1 MQNQDQEYLLNHV
14 NPILEQL
21 ALYLVKEKPDNVTQA
36 SIEWLSVTGAQIEN
50 GLHHNQHF
58 HNDTV
63 ESSDDTES
71 DEDDYELY
79 ANNPI
84 RPDRA
89 SVSAEVYGIYN
100 KKTNFKPKIVAKSHL
115 QIQKIKEKLAQS
127 FMFSELDE
135 HDLRIVINAM
145 EVIQCKKGDI
155 IIKQGDDG
163 DNLYIVDEGTLDCS
177 RLKAGQDSIHL
188 KTYKPGESFGEL
200 ALLYNSPR
208 AATIVAE
215 ENCVLFSLDRGTFNH
230 IVKDAAI
237 RKRERYEYFL
247 AHVELLQEL
256 DPYSRSQIADALKSK
271 NFNIGDYI
279 VKEGDEGDIFY
290 FLEKGEAVATKVLN
304 QSQPAQVVYFYKE
317 GDYFGE
323 IALLRQAPRA
333 ASVIAETPCTVVY
346 LDRDTFKRLLGPLED
361 ILTRNFKKYEKYMN

>member
-1 MQNQDQEYLLNHV
+1 MQNQDQEYLLNIV

-50 GLHHNQHF
+50 GLHHNQNL
-58 HNDTV
+58 HNETV

-145 EVIQCKKGDI
+145 EVIQCMKGDVV
-155 IIKQGDDG
+155 IKQGDDG

-177 RLKAGQDSIHL
+177 RSKAGQDSVHL

-346 LDRDTFKRLLGPLED
+346 LDRETFKRLLGPLED